1 MHQIQSYYRRGMP
14 DSCQNVIEDLKICMQ
29 IKLLKISE
37 PDEAKVRA
45 SDRCGKVWK
54 AGDGGVG
61 RRWT

>member
-1 MHQIQSYYRRGMP
+1 MP
-14 DSCQNVIEDLKICMQ
+14 DNCQNVIEDLKICMQ

-45 SDRCGKVWK
+45 SDSCGRRERR
-54 AGDGGVG
+54 VG